1 MHRVAASL
9 KDGTVTSVLLAE
21 KLQALTR
28 KNLVHRGLEE
38 YGRLLR
44 TIDILTFI
52 SDPPYRHRIGRMLTR
67 ERQYTASRATS
78 PTGST
83 GYWRTTISPAS

>member
-1 MHRVAASL
+1 
-9 KDGTVTSVLLAE
+9 VTSVFLVE
-21 KLQALTR
+21 KLQALAR

-52 SDPPYRHRIGRMLTR
+52 SDPPFRRRVGRMFNK
-67 ERQYTASRATS
+67 
-78 PTGST
+78 G
-83 GYWRTTISPAS
+83 WC